1 MIYPW
6 LYLFLLLAA
15 GILVNINHNLDIPV
29 YLLATVLG
37 LSFLVPNGIVS
48 YLTLGLASFLLG
60 IHISYKE
67 PVSLPSQT
75 GFVECVS
82 LSATAG
88 SFNCKVINSD
98 IDLLK
103 GRTIR
108 VYSDS
113 KEVFLFS
120 KVGFIG
126 RVESFKNQLNAYPKK
141 DFMIV
146 KNDGNPFYV
155 IKSLRDRL
163 VENYRYTALN
173 RDTFNLG
180 LGLVFG
186 ERGEISQID
195 YKSFVKS
202 GLAHFL
208 AISGSHIAILMVVL
222 SYTLFFIPISIRY
235 ILMIF
240 LIPMYAIFT
249 GLAVPVVRASLMA
262 MLYSVSKLKYFKF
275 NSINVLFLV
284 GYLYLVIFP
293 DSLFSV
299 SFQLSFVAVL
309 GIISALELFK
319 EQSALIKILSASFM
333 ATVFTAP
340 VVMYH
345 FGNVSLNS
353 IISTPVASLPLY
365 PYLFFAFI
373 NTFTGFSIE
382 PFVRLMDGFGS
393 LFLLTVRLF
402 EHLPFYF
409 TGFKPSVFVI
419 LLFYVSL
426 FVIIFSGLNI
436 QKKVVVMMLSFVVFS
451 AVAKSEK
458 RSFTVYSFQGR
469 DYPVVFMMSGERCYL
484 VSDFPVY
491 RQLSI
496 FDKEGCQQ
504 RFLVTEKP
512 ERFSDD
518 YLSAFNRVY
527 PYRYEVATPDFVL
540 KKWVE
545 YRLYRNSKEY
555 LIKNQDDEL
564 SFE

>member
-6 LYLFLLLAA
+6 LYLFLFLAA
-15 GILVNINHNLDIPV
+15 GIITGFYTDFYLPLYIPAF
-29 YLLATVLG
+29 LLTVA
-37 LSFLVPNGIVS
+37 FFIPNGTVS

-60 IHISYKE
+60 ISVSYKE
-67 PVSLPSQT
+67 PVEIQSKT

-82 LSATAG
+82 LSATSG
-88 SFNCKVINSD
+88 GFDCKVINSD
-98 IDLLK
+98 INLLK
-103 GRTIR
+103 GKTIR

-113 KEVFLFS
+113 QDVFLFS
-120 KVGFIG
+120 KVAFIG
-126 RVESFKNQLNAYPKK
+126 RVESFKNQIKAFPKK
-141 DFMIV
+141 EFIKV

-155 IKSLRDRL
+155 IKSFKDRL
-163 VENYRYTALN
+163 IKNYRYTALN
-173 RDTFNLG
+173 RETFNLG

-186 ERGEISQID
+186 ERGEISQSD
-195 YKSFVKS
+195 YTSFVKS

-222 SYTLFFIPISIRY
+222 TYTLFFVPVTVRY

-240 LIPMYAIFT
+240 LIPLYAVFT

-262 MLYSVSKLKYFKF
+262 VFYSVSKLKYFKF
-275 NSINVLFLV
+275 NSVNVLFLV
-284 GYLYLVIFP
+284 GYIYLLIFP
-293 DSLFSV
+293 DSLFSA

-309 GIISALELFK
+309 GIILGLEIFR
-319 EQSALIKILSASFM
+319 QYSTFIKIVATSFM
-333 ATVFTAP
+333 ATLFTAP

-353 IISTPVASLPLY
+353 IISTPVATLPLY

-373 NTFTGFSIE
+373 NMFTGFSIE
-382 PFVRLMDGFGS
+382 PFVRLMDSFGS

-402 EHLPFYF
+402 EGLPFYF
-409 TGFKPSVFVI
+409 TGFKPSIFVI
-419 LLFYVSL
+419 LLFYVFL
-426 FVIIFSGLNI
+426 IVLIFCGLSI
-436 QKKVVVMMLSFVVFS
+436 QKKVVAMMLSFVVFS
-451 AVAKSEK
+451 AAAKSEK
-458 RSFTVYSFQGR
+458 KSFTVYSFQGR
-469 DYPVVFMMSGERCYL
+469 DYPALFVISGKRCYL

-512 ERFSDD
+512 EKFTDD
-518 YLSAFNRVY
+518 YLSGFNRVY
-527 PYRYEVATPDFVL
+527 PYQYEVTTPDFVI
-540 KKWVE
+540 KKWIE

-555 LIKNQDDEL
+555 IIKNQDGEL